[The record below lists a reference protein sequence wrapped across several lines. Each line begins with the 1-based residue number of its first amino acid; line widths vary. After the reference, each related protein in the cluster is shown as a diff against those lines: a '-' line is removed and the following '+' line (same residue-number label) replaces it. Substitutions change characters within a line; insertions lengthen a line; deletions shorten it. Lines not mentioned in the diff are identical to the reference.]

1 MIVCGIFWM
10 FRQVNFVSALVSAQ
24 PRLNGAPDVLPIDLY
39 SGGMQAR

>member
-10 FRQVNFVSALVSAQ
+10 FRQVNFFSALVSAQ
-24 PRLNGAPDVLPIDLY
+24 PRLNGAPDVMPIDLY